1 MSSISGPM
9 GPPPG
14 GGNAGQI
21 GMQRERMNLDSQ
33 RMRIPIEH
41 GANALSDPIT
51 PGNRLPVVDKSKVD
65 PQILKVAQGFES
77 MFMDLMLKEMRK
89 TVPKN
94 EFDLEGPA
102 TEIYR
107 SMMDEESVQK
117 AVKSG
122 GVGLADQ
129 IVAYLQTEGYT
140 NRQAH
145 SPNDSEKGRSKPAAL
160 PTTADNRSKQGGL
173 P

>member
-1 MSSISGPM
+1 MNGISGPR
-9 GPPPG
+9 GPFNP
-14 GGNAGQI
+14 
-21 GMQRERMNLDSQ
+21 NLNRKQ
-33 RMRIPIEH
+33 IPIEH
-41 GANALSDPIT
+41 GANVLSDPIT
-51 PGNRLPVVDKSKVD
+51 PGNRLPVVDKTKVD
-65 PQILKVAQGFES
+65 PKILEAAQGLES
-77 MFMDLMLKEMRK
+77 MFLDLMLKEMRK

-107 SMMDEESVQK
+107 SMMDQETVAKTVK
-117 AVKSG
+117 AG

-129 IVAYLQTEGYT
+129 IIAYLQTEGYT

-145 SPNDSEKGRSKPAAL
+145 PPKDLVGARSKPQQ
-160 PTTADNRSKQGGL
+160 PSSKQGGL

>member
-1 MSSISGPM
+1 MNI
-9 GPPPG
+9 
-14 GGNAGQI
+14 
-21 GMQRERMNLDSQ
+21 QRLP
-33 RMRIPIEH
+33 IPLEQ
-41 GANALSDPIT
+41 GANALSAPIT

-77 MFMDLMLKEMRK
+77 MFLDLMLKEMRK
-89 TVPKN
+89 TIPKN

-107 SMMDEESVQK
+107 SMMDDESVQK

-145 SPNDSEKGRSKPAAL
+145 PPKDLVGARTQPAAQ
-160 PTTADNRSKQGGL
+160 PAAVSSKQGGL